1 MRAYQIRYAV
11 LALAISAALWGMSH
25 GSSKIEL
32 GFDIPVAFVGMPEEL
47 VITRKSTQEIN
58 IRVLGPRA
66 ALRDISSKDLEYA
79 VNLEGAKPGKA
90 VYLVE
95 ETTLVMP
102 QGARILSRSPATIEL
117 EFESRSRKSVRV
129 TADLEG
135 EPAEGFVFT
144 EVEIDP
150 PRIWLEGAR
159 SKVLRLSEVMTETI
173 DVAGLSEPL
182 EREVRLSLDV
192 DHIWVEEDQPI
203 TLRIRVDPIPEP
215 VVEEGVDNE

>member
-1 MRAYQIRYAV
+1 MRAYQIRYGL

-25 GSSKIEL
+25 GSSKIER
-32 GFDIPVAFVGMPEEL
+32 GFDIPVAFDGMPEEL
-47 VITRKSTQEIN
+47 VITRKSTQVIN

-66 ALRDISSKDLEYA
+66 ALRDISSKDIEYE

-90 VYLVE
+90 VYLVD

-117 EFESRSRKSVRV
+117 EFERKSRKSVRV

-144 EVEIDP
+144 EVGIDP
-150 PRIWLEGAR
+150 PRVWLEGAR

-173 DVAGLSEPL
+173 DVNGLSEPL
-182 EREVRLSLDV
+182 EREVRLSLGV
-192 DHIWVEEDQPI
+192 DHIWVEEDKPVK
-203 TLRIRVDPIPEP
+203 LRIRVDPIPGL
-215 VVEEGVDNE
+215 VTEEGVENE

>member
-1 MRAYQIRYAV
+1 MRAYQIRYGL

-25 GSSKIEL
+25 GTSKIER
-32 GFDIPVAFVGMPEEL
+32 GFDIPVAFIGMPEEL
-47 VITRKSTQEIN
+47 VITRKSTQVIN

-66 ALRDISSKDLEYA
+66 ALRDISSKDIEYE
-79 VNLEGAKPGKA
+79 VNLEGAKPGNA
-90 VYLVE
+90 VYLVD

-102 QGARILSRSPATIEL
+102 QNARILSRSPATIEL
-117 EFESRSRKSVRV
+117 EFERKSRKSVRV

-144 EVEIDP
+144 EVAIDP
-150 PRIWLEGAR
+150 PRVWLVGAR

-182 EREVRLSLDV
+182 EREVRLSLGV
-192 DHIWVEEDQPI
+192 EHTWVEEDKPI
-203 TLRIRVDPIPEP
+203 KLLIRVDPILDPAA
-215 VVEEGVDNE
+215 EEGVENE

>member
-1 MRAYQIRYAV
+1 MRAYQIRYAL
-11 LALAISAALWGMSH
+11 LALAISGALWGMSH
-25 GSSKIEL
+25 GSSKIER
-32 GFDIPVAFVGMPEEL
+32 GFDIPVAFDGMPEEL
-47 VITRKSTQEIN
+47 VITRKSTEVIN

-66 ALRDISSKDLEYA
+66 ALRDISTEDLEYE

-90 VYLVE
+90 VYLVD

-117 EFESRSRKSVRV
+117 EFERKSRKSVRI
-129 TADLEG
+129 TADLVG
-135 EPAEGFVFT
+135 DPAVGFVFT

-150 PRIWLEGAR
+150 PRVWLEGAR

-182 EREVRLSLDV
+182 EREVRLSLGV
-192 DHIWVEEDQPI
+192 EHAWVEEEKPV
-203 TLRIRVDPIPEP
+203 TLRIRVDPIPDP
-215 VVEEGVDNE
+215 AAEEGVEVE

>member
-1 MRAYQIRYAV
+1 MRAYQIRYAL
-11 LALAISAALWGMSH
+11 LALAISGALWGMSH
-25 GSSKIEL
+25 GSSKIER
-32 GFDIPVAFVGMPEEL
+32 GFDIPVAFDGMPEEL
-47 VITRKSTQEIN
+47 VITRKSTQVIN

-66 ALRDISSKDLEYA
+66 ALRDISTEDLEYE

-90 VYLVE
+90 VYLVD

-117 EFESRSRKSVRV
+117 EFERKSRKSVRI
-129 TADLEG
+129 TADLVG
-135 EPAEGFVFT
+135 DPAVGFVFT

-150 PRIWLEGAR
+150 PRVWLEGAR

-182 EREVRLSLDV
+182 EREVRLSLGV
-192 DHIWVEEDQPI
+192 EHAWVEEEKPV
-203 TLRIRVDPIPEP
+203 TLRIRVDPIPDP
-215 VVEEGVDNE
+215 AAEEGVEVE

>member
-1 MRAYQIRYAV
+1 MRAYQIRYFL
-11 LALAISAALWGMSH
+11 LAIAISAALWGMSH

-66 ALRDISSKDLEYA
+66 ALRDISTNDLEYA

-117 EFESRSRKSVRV
+117 EFENRGRKSVRI
-129 TADLEG
+129 TADPGG

-144 EVEIDP
+144 EVEIGP
-150 PRIWLEGAR
+150 PRVWLEGAR
-159 SKVLRLSEVMTETI
+159 SKVLRLTEVMTETI

-182 EREVRLSLDV
+182 EREVRLSLGREHVWV
-192 DHIWVEEDQPI
+192 DEDKPVK
-203 TLRIRVDPIPEP
+203 LRIQVDPIPDLVP
-215 VVEEGVDNE
+215 EEGAENE

>member
-1 MRAYQIRYAV
+1 MRAYQIRYFLLAV
-11 LALAISAALWGMSH
+11 AISAALWGMSH
-25 GSSKIEL
+25 GSSEIEL

-66 ALRDISSKDLEYA
+66 ALRDISTKDLEYA
-79 VNLEGAKPGKA
+79 VNLEGAKLGKA

-95 ETTLVMP
+95 AATLEMP

-117 EFESRSRKSVRV
+117 EFERRGRKSVRI

-135 EPAEGFVFT
+135 EPAVGFVFT
-144 EVEIDP
+144 EVKIDP
-150 PRIWLEGAR
+150 SRVWLEGAR

-182 EREVRLSLDV
+182 ERELRLSLGV
-192 DHIWVEEDQPI
+192 EHVWVEEDKPVK
-203 TLRIRVDPIPEP
+203 LRIQVDPIPDP
-215 VVEEGVDNE
+215 AVEEGAENE

>member
-1 MRAYQIRYAV
+1 MRAYQIRYGL
-11 LALAISAALWGMSH
+11 LALAISTVLWGMSH
-25 GSSKIEL
+25 RSSRIDR

-47 VITRKSTQEIN
+47 VITRKSTEEIN
-58 IRVLGPRA
+58 IRVLGQRA
-66 ALRDISSKDLEYA
+66 ALRDISTNDLEYA

-90 VYLVE
+90 VYLVD
-95 ETTLVMP
+95 ETTLVLP
-102 QGARILSRSPATIEL
+102 KGAQILSRSPATIEL
-117 EFESRSRKSVRV
+117 EFERRGRKSVRI

-150 PRIWLEGAR
+150 PRVWLEGAR

-182 EREVRLSLDV
+182 EREVRLSLGV
-192 DHIWVEEDQPI
+192 DHIWVEEEKPVM
-203 TLRIRVDPIPEP
+203 LRVRVDPIPDP
-215 VVEEGVDNE
+215 VVEEDAEGD

>member
-1 MRAYQIRYAV
+1 MRAYQIRYGL

-25 GSSKIEL
+25 GSSKIER

-66 ALRDISSKDLEYA
+66 ALRDISSKDIEYA
-79 VNLEGAKPGKA
+79 VNLEGAKPGNA
-90 VYLVE
+90 VYLVD

-117 EFESRSRKSVRV
+117 KFERKSRKSVRV

-144 EVEIDP
+144 EVGIDP
-150 PRIWLEGAR
+150 PRVWLEGAR

-173 DVAGLSEPL
+173 DVAGLSAPL
-182 EREVRLSLDV
+182 EREVRLSLGV
-192 DHIWVEEDQPI
+192 DHIWVEDDKPVK
-203 TLRIRVDPIPEP
+203 LRIQVDPIPDL
-215 VVEEGVDNE
+215 VAEEGVGNE

>member
-1 MRAYQIRYAV
+1 MRAYQIRYGL
-11 LALAISAALWGMSH
+11 LALAISGVLWGMSH
-25 GSSKIEL
+25 GSSKIER
-32 GFDIPVAFVGMPEEL
+32 GFDIPVAFAGMPEEL
-47 VITRKSTQEIN
+47 VITRKSTQVIN

-79 VNLEGAKPGKA
+79 VNLEGAKPGNA
-90 VYLVE
+90 VYLVD
-95 ETTLVMP
+95 ETTLLMP

-117 EFESRSRKSVRV
+117 EFERKTRKSVRI

-144 EVEIDP
+144 EVEIEP
-150 PRIWLEGAR
+150 PRVWLEGAR

-173 DVAGLSEPL
+173 DVAGLSEPF
-182 EREVRLSLDV
+182 ERDVRLSLGV
-192 DHIWVEEDQPI
+192 EHIWVEEDKPV

-215 VVEEGVDNE
+215 VVEEGAESE

>member
-1 MRAYQIRYAV
+1 MRAYQIRYGL
-11 LALAISAALWGMSH
+11 LALAISATLWGMSH
-25 GSSKIEL
+25 GSSKIER

-47 VITRKSTQEIN
+47 VITRKSTQVIN

-66 ALRDISSKDLEYA
+66 ALRDISSKDMEYA

-90 VYLVE
+90 VYLVD

-117 EFESRSRKSVRV
+117 EFERKSRKSVRV

-135 EPAEGFVFT
+135 EPAPGFVIT

-150 PRIWLEGAR
+150 PRVWLEGAR

-182 EREVRLSLDV
+182 EREVRLSLGV
-192 DHIWVEEDQPI
+192 DHIWVEEEKPI
-203 TLRIRVDPIPEP
+203 KLRIQVDPIPDS
-215 VVEEGVDNE
+215 VTEEGGKNE

>member
-1 MRAYQIRYAV
+1 MRAYQIRYGL
-11 LALAISAALWGMSH
+11 LALAISATLWGMSH
-25 GSSKIEL
+25 GSSKIER
-32 GFDIPVAFVGMPEEL
+32 GFDIPVAFIGMPEEL
-47 VITRKSTQEIN
+47 VITRKSTQVIN

-66 ALRDISSKDLEYA
+66 ALRDISSKDMEYA

-90 VYLVE
+90 VYLVD

-117 EFESRSRKSVRV
+117 EFERKSRKSVRV

-135 EPAEGFVFT
+135 QPAPGFVIT

-150 PRIWLEGAR
+150 PRVWLEGAR

-173 DVAGLSEPL
+173 DVAGLSAPL
-182 EREVRLSLDV
+182 EREVRLSLGV
-192 DHIWVEEDQPI
+192 DHIWVEEDKPI
-203 TLRIRVDPIPEP
+203 KVRIQVDPIPGSAT
-215 VVEEGVDNE
+215 EEGGKSE

>member
-1 MRAYQIRYAV
+1 MRAYQIRLAL
-11 LALAISAALWGMSH
+11 LALAISGALWGMSH
-25 GSSKIEL
+25 GSSKIER
-32 GFDIPVAFVGMPEEL
+32 GFDIPVAFDGMPEEL
-47 VITRKSTQEIN
+47 VITRKSTQVIN

-66 ALRDISSKDLEYA
+66 ALRDISTEDLEYE

-90 VYLVE
+90 VYLVD

-117 EFESRSRKSVRV
+117 EFERKSRKSVRI

-135 EPAEGFVFT
+135 EPAVGFMFT
-144 EVEIDP
+144 EIEIDP
-150 PRIWLEGAR
+150 PRVWLEGAR

-182 EREVRLSLDV
+182 EREVRLSLGV
-192 DHIWVEEDQPI
+192 EHTWVEEEKPVM
-203 TLRIRVDPIPEP
+203 LRIRVDPIPDPAAEE
-215 VVEEGVDNE
+215 VVEVE